1 MDAAFEHHLRS
12 PQGLGRL
19 PRGGAIGEAGGV
31 ACGDVA
37 RVGAAVEG
45 DRVVAAGFEA
55 EGCPTMIAAGSAAVS
70 LVRGRRVLDAARIGF
85 AEVVHELGGLSPG
98 KLHAAELAADALHRA
113 LGEAARRSAALASR
127 PGRVLV
133 AMSGGV
139 DSAVAAL
146 LCAREGA
153 VSPVTSRHRADPS
166 PDGQVVAVTLEL
178 WRDPG
183 NDPERSCCSA
193 SAVRTARS
201 VAHGMGLPH
210 LTLDLRDEFR
220 AGVVAPFLEDH
231 ARGLTPNPCV
241 RCNGSVRLDAMLDL
255 AGRLGAESLATGH
268 YARVHDDGG
277 GPLLRV
283 ATDPAK
289 DQSYM
294 LATLAPASIARMR
307 FPLGE
312 LVKAEVREL
321 ATEAG
326 LPVARAPESQDLCF
340 LAGTGKAAFL
350 ERHGGLGDRPGEVVD
365 RAGRVLARHRGHH
378 RYTVG
383 QRRGLGIGGAG
394 APVYVLATDA
404 KSNRVVVGRR
414 EELRRREVVVRDA
427 VLHREADR
435 VDRVKLR
442 YRSPALG
449 ATVAGSPRAGR
460 HSRLEL
466 ALAESVL
473 GAAPG
478 QAAVLMDSE
487 LVVGAGTISPT

>member
-1 MDAAFEHHLRS
+1 MDAAFEHHLSS

-19 PRGGAIGEAGGV
+19 PRGGAVGEAGGV
-31 ACGDVA
+31 VCGDLA
-37 RVGAAVEG
+37 RVGAAVKG
-45 DRVVAAGFEA
+45 DRVVAAGFEV

-70 LVRGRRVLDAARIGF
+70 LVRGRGVLEAARIGV
-85 AEVVHELGGLSPG
+85 AEVARELGGLSPG

-146 LCAREGA
+146 LCARED
-153 VSPVTSRHRADPS
+153 PVAA
-166 PDGQVVAVTLEL
+166 QVVAVTLEL

-193 SAVRTARS
+193 SAVQAARS

-220 AGVVAPFLEDH
+220 AGVVAPFLDDH
-231 ARGLTPNPCV
+231 ARALTPNPCV

-255 AGRLGAESLATGH
+255 AGRLGADGLATGH

-283 ATDPAK
+283 AADSAK

-294 LATLAPASIARMR
+294 LAALAPASVARMR

-312 LVKAEVREL
+312 LVKARVREL
-321 ATEAG
+321 AIEAG

-350 ERHGGLGDRPGEVVD
+350 DLHGGLGDRPGEVVD

-383 QRRGLGIGGAG
+383 QRRGLGVGGAG
-394 APVYVLATDA
+394 APVYVLETDA
-404 KSNRVVVGRR
+404 RANRVVVGPR
-414 EELRRREVVVRDA
+414 EELRRRAVVVRDA
-427 VLHREADR
+427 VLHRDAAR
-435 VDRVKLR
+435 V
-442 YRSPALG
+442 
-449 ATVAGSPRAGR
+449 
-460 HSRLEL
+460 
-466 ALAESVL
+466 
-473 GAAPG
+473 
-478 QAAVLMDSE
+478 
-487 LVVGAGTISPT
+487 